1 VKSLIIA
8 GEMDSQQIRVTL
20 YKNAQNPG
28 EGADV
33 LVSRSISKA
42 DMLARC
48 SSALGFAA
56 TKIYNKTG
64 TLLNS
69 FEGLADGAVLYVSR
83 GEAFQVKKSTAGDQ
97 RAGSRRWMMTMLGA
111 AAVGKSAITLRYV
124 NNRFVKD
131 YDPTIEDF
139 YQKTA
144 QVDGEAANLSILDT
158 AGMEDYESLIDHWID
173 KKEAFVLVFSVQLP
187 ETMQRLREFHDK
199 ILHRYEMKDTR
210 SPVVVIAANK
220 IDVAER
226 YVSSEQARQLA
237 AELNVPLFEVSAQNN
252 TNIEEMFAYIIRELR
267 KKWTPAGKPQ
277 AKKHRCQLL

>member
-1 VKSLIIA
+1 
-8 GEMDSQQIRVTL
+8 MDSQQIRVTL
-20 YKNAQNPG
+20 YKNTQSPT
-28 EGADV
+28 EGADM

-48 SSALGFAA
+48 SATFGFTA
-56 TKIYNKTG
+56 TKVYNKTG

-69 FEGLADGAVLYVSR
+69 FEGLADGAALYVSR
-83 GEAFQVKKSTAGDQ
+83 GEAFQVKKSTGSEQ
-97 RAGSRRWMMTMLGA
+97 RAGSKRWMLTMLGA

-139 YQKTA
+139 YQKAA
-144 QVDGEAANLSILDT
+144 QVDGETANLSILDT

-173 KKEAFVLVFSVQLP
+173 KKEAFILVFSVQLP
-187 ETMQRLREFHDK
+187 ETMQRLRDFHDK
-199 ILHRYEMKDTR
+199 ILHRYEMKDQR

-220 IDVAER
+220 IDVPER
-226 YVSSEQARQLA
+226 YVSTEQAKQLA
-237 AELNVPLFEVSAQNN
+237 AELNVPLFEVSAQSN

-267 KKWTPAGKPQ
+267 KKWAPAGKPQ
-277 AKKHRCQLL
+277 PHKHKCELL